1 MRQLKNFMKA
11 KKPMWNCGECKCIT
25 LQCWREN
32 DEFCNCGTSSE
43 GLGVE
48 YKFKNWD
55 GRILKQWSIEEWA
68 TPTPPADP
76 TREATAEYT
85 YTFAGWDPEVGPI
98 SEDTIYT
105 AQFEATPRNYTVT
118 IGVSPEW
125 AGTVG
130 TSQVTVPYDSPIGY
144 NENELYVA
152 DYTIVATAGSWYTF
166 SGWGTIP
173 IRITED
179 TNVTATFIVTPI
191 PVTELDD
198 WFTDGIDVIEWWTTT
213 ATMSYLPAN
222 ANDFSA
228 LTIAPDEESSYSWE
242 ATWVL
247 TSYENWVATVTI
259 TWTAVWEYN
268 LRATVENGGTSTSHM
283 FHGYTIES
291 NL

>member
-105 AQFEATPRNYTVT
+105 ATYTATVNEYTVTWVDWDGNTLDTDTLEYGALPRYEWATPTKTATAEYTYTFSGWSPEITPVTWNVTYTAQFEATPRNYTVT

-125 AGTVG
+125 AGTVD
-130 TSQVTVPYDSPIGY
+130 TQQVTVAYGTEISSSNNVLTIGS
-144 NENELYVA
+144 N
-152 DYTIVATAGSWYTF
+152 TITATAWSGYGF
-166 SGWGTIP
+166 SSWGTLP
-173 IRITED
+173 ATVTED
-179 TNVTATFIVTPI
+179 LTITATF
-191 PVTELDD
+191 
-198 WFTDGIDVIEWWTTT
+198 
-213 ATMSYLPAN
+213 
-222 ANDFSA
+222 
-228 LTIAPDEESSYSWE
+228 E
-242 ATWVL
+242 AT
-247 TSYENWVATVTI
+247 AP
-259 TWTAVWEYN
+259 
-268 LRATVENGGTSTSHM
+268 
-283 FHGYTIES
+283 
-291 NL
+291 